1 MTQDYKQNKGIPPP
15 QMQIKNSCDF
25 PIHFHLRAPDN
36 LNKLYKTIQLSRDTM
51 MMTKTTITLIT
62 NIFFTISL
70 LNTPSYAV
78 EVTPS
83 QSAGV
88 EASSAQNQDANLTTT
103 NDNSASG
110 KLSAENTNVS
120 SVNAQTPNVS
130 TSPTQI
136 TGFNQSVSDKDSL
149 EKKYQDYVN
158 KFDSLQK
165 ITEANIEILNK
176 KLESIYLADKKI
188 GGTDGPGYY
197 YRFKNDSKSLLLDKG
212 FYYVYTK
219 KGNSDANLLKGMLVN
234 FSLSEKRPSG
244 KTLSQATNISLAYN
258 DDLPSI
264 AKLVFTVAKPG
275 DSIKV
280 VTLAE
285 YIYPTKDLL
294 PSGIAPDD
302 TLIYNFDIN
311 RQYEK

>member
-1 MTQDYKQNKGIPPP
+1 MYYKPYQ
-15 QMQIKNSCDF
+15 S
-25 PIHFHLRAPDN
+25 
-36 LNKLYKTIQLSRDTM
+36 IQLSRDRIK
-51 MMTKTTITLIT
+51 MTKTKITLIT
-62 NIFFTISL
+62 TVFFTISL
-70 LNTPSYAV
+70 LDTPSYAV
-78 EVTPS
+78 EAPPS
-83 QSAGV
+83 QSVGV
-88 EASSAQNQDANLTTT
+88 EASSAQNQGTNLTTT
-103 NDNSASG
+103 NDNSAIG
-110 KLSAENTNVS
+110 KVAAERTNVS
-120 SVNAQTPNVS
+120 SVNAQTPDVS
-130 TSPTQI
+130 ISPTQI
-136 TGFNQSVSDKDSL
+136 TGSNQSGSDKDAL

-158 KFDSLQK
+158 KFESLQK

-176 KLESIYLADKKI
+176 KLESIYLADNKI
-188 GGTDGPGYY
+188 GGKDGPGYY

-212 FYYVYTK
+212 LYYVYTK

-285 YIYPTKDLL
+285 YIYPTKELL
-294 PSGIAPDD
+294 PSGVAPDD

>member
-1 MTQDYKQNKGIPPP
+1 
-15 QMQIKNSCDF
+15 
-25 PIHFHLRAPDN
+25 
-36 LNKLYKTIQLSRDTM
+36 
-51 MMTKTTITLIT
+51 
-62 NIFFTISL
+62 
-70 LNTPSYAV
+70 
-78 EVTPS
+78 
-83 QSAGV
+83 
-88 EASSAQNQDANLTTT
+88 
-103 NDNSASG
+103 
-110 KLSAENTNVS
+110 
-120 SVNAQTPNVS
+120 
-130 TSPTQI
+130 
-136 TGFNQSVSDKDSL
+136 
-149 EKKYQDYVN
+149 
-158 KFDSLQK
+158 FDSLQK

-188 GGTDGPGYY
+188 GGMDGPGYY

-212 FYYVYTK
+212 LYYVYTK
-219 KGNSDANLLKGMLVN
+219 KGNSNANLLKGMLVN

-285 YIYPTKDLL
+285 YIYPTKDRL
-294 PSGIAPDD
+294 PSGVAPDD

>member
-1 MTQDYKQNKGIPPP
+1 MAKAK
-15 QMQIKNSCDF
+15 
-25 PIHFHLRAPDN
+25 
-36 LNKLYKTIQLSRDTM
+36 
-51 MMTKTTITLIT
+51 ITLIT
-62 NIFFTISL
+62 SIFFTISL
-70 LNTPSYAV
+70 LNTPSYAI
-78 EVTPS
+78 
-83 QSAGV
+83 
-88 EASSAQNQDANLTTT
+88 EATHSKSEGGENVHSIYTNSVQNQDANLTTI

-110 KLSAENTNVS
+110 KLAAERTNAS

-130 TSPTQI
+130 PSPTP
-136 TGFNQSVSDKDSL
+136 GVGLSQSLSDKETF

-188 GGTDGPGYY
+188 GGTDGPGYF
-197 YRFKNDSKSLLLDKG
+197 YRFKNDSKSILLNKG
-212 FYYVYTK
+212 LYYVYTK
-219 KGNSDANLLKGMLVN
+219 KGNSDSNLLKGMLVN

-294 PSGIAPDD
+294 PSGVAPDD
-302 TLIYNFDIN
+302 TLIYTFDIN